1 MMYVR
6 YDINTGQ
13 ITSFGDM
20 AEQFVSEQIEKG
32 EPVIPV
38 SQPVYGDDWSVNL
51 ESKELQNVPP
61 LEPKE

>member
-38 SQPVYGDDWSVNL
+38 SQPIYGDDWSVNL
-51 ESKELQNVPP
+51 ETKELQNIQP

>member
-20 AEQFVSEQIEKG
+20 AEQFVSEQVEKG